1 MASFLENIEPFRG
14 TGERNKDGQTLEEF
28 LEGYQPYRYETPSCT
43 TDAVVF
49 SYRGMEE
56 QIRDVNALE
65 VLLVKRS
72 NHPSIGFWA
81 LPGGFI
87 NLREDLEETARREL
101 QEETGVSGLC
111 MEQIAVYGAM
121 DRDPRTRVITT
132 AYMALVNR
140 EEITVEAG
148 DDAADAAWCK
158 IRLSCV
164 EEQRNGDTSLQVYRL
179 QLFNEEKQIDTTAVV
194 EKNCRGELV
203 REVSYRVREPGE
215 DCGGSQCDPC
225 AGTFKTAG
233 QNGRKNFSGQV
244 KSTLLSILFYGK
256 ILNMNENEEDDN
268 GERSSF

>member
-132 AYMALVNR
+132 AYMALVKKSPSRPGTMRLMLRGVRSNCLAWRNR
-140 EEITVEAG
+140 GMETQV
-148 DDAADAAWCK
+148 CK
-158 IRLSCV
+158 SISFSCLMKRNRLT
-164 EEQRNGDTSLQVYRL
+164 QL
-179 QLFNEEKQIDTTAVV
+179 QL
-194 EKNCRGELV
+194 
-203 REVSYRVREPGE
+203 
-215 DCGGSQCDPC
+215 
-225 AGTFKTAG
+225 
-233 QNGRKNFSGQV
+233 
-244 KSTLLSILFYGK
+244 
-256 ILNMNENEEDDN
+256 
-268 GERSSF
+268 

>member
-87 NLREDLEETARREL
+87 NLREDLEETARREV

-140 EEITVEAG
+140 EEISIEAG

-164 EEQRNGDTSLQVYRL
+164 EEQRNGDTSLQVYQL

-194 EKNCRGELV
+194 EKNLQG
-203 REVSYRVREPGE
+203 RVGPGSLLSGAGAGE

-225 AGTFKTAG
+225 AGTFKTCRAEW
-233 QNGRKNFSGQV
+233 KEEFSAGQV
-244 KSTLLSILFYGK
+244 KLYLVINFILW
-256 ILNMNENEEDDN
+256 
-268 GERSSF
+268 

>member
-140 EEITVEAG
+140 EEISVEAG

-203 REVSYRVREPGE
+203 REVSYRVQEPGKIAVDHSAILVQALLKLQGRME
-215 DCGGSQCDPC
+215 GRIS
-225 AGTFKTAG
+225 AG
-233 QNGRKNFSGQV
+233 R
-244 KSTLLSILFYGK
+244 
-256 ILNMNENEEDDN
+256 
-268 GERSSF
+268 

>member
-1 MASFLENIEPFRG
+1 MENIEPFRG

-87 NLREDLEETARREL
+87 NLREDLEETARREV

-140 EEITVEAG
+140 EEISIEAG

-164 EEQRNGDTSLQVYRL
+164 EEQRNGDTSLQVYQL

-194 EKNCRGELV
+194 EKIAGESWSRKSPIGCGSRGRLRWITVRSLCRH
-203 REVSYRVREPGE
+203 
-215 DCGGSQCDPC
+215 
-225 AGTFKTAG
+225 F
-233 QNGRKNFSGQV
+233 
-244 KSTLLSILFYGK
+244 
-256 ILNMNENEEDDN
+256 
-268 GERSSF
+268 